1 MAKCKWCDR
10 SGWFLR
16 LNSVGLCNNCSPL
29 VKFDVQQR
37 LKILNDSINIV
48 NESKNLDTRLSR
60 LDLLLEHANALY
72 RYEQR
77 GIPVVE
83 PSPSA
88 VLENFRG
95 RKDQIILE
103 TLRTITEEAKK
114 KSATVTA
121 ASSKVSSLTKALLKI
136 REYTDKVDSKKSLT
150 VLEKSVTNM
159 IQKIQLQGY
168 LNQAEK
174 AEFKGQNKKAL
185 DQYYEALYFLKHDDI
200 DDSLQQGM
208 ISHIEDKIIELGGT
222 IR

>member
-29 VKFDVQQR
+29 VNFDVQQR
-37 LKILNDSINIV
+37 LRILNDSINIV

-60 LDLLLEHANALY
+60 LDLLLEHANSLY

-77 GIPVVE
+77 GIPIVE
-83 PSPSA
+83 PLPSA
-88 VLENFRG
+88 ILEQFRG

-103 TLRTITEEAKK
+103 TLRTITEEAEK
-114 KSATVTA
+114 KSATVIT

-136 REYTDKVDSKKSLT
+136 REYKDKMDNKKSLIA
-150 VLEKSVTNM
+150 LEKKVTDM
-159 IQKIQLQGY
+159 IHKIQLQGY
-168 LNQAEK
+168 LDQAEK

-185 DQYYEALYFLKHDDI
+185 DQYYEALYFLKHDDV
-200 DDSLQQGM
+200 DDSLQQDM
-208 ISHIEDKIIELGGT
+208 ISHIKDKIIELGGT
-222 IR
+222 IK

>member
-1 MAKCKWCDR
+1 
-10 SGWFLR
+10 
-16 LNSVGLCNNCSPL
+16 L